1 LPQQPSIPIAKLRQG
16 ALFKQ
21 FFASKRRQNKAFV
34 FMTDVYSVEGVTA
47 YIREL
52 FDSDPPLQDIWVKGE
67 VSNMKP
73 ASSGHWYFTLKDE
86 KAQLRCVMF
95 RHNAE
100 RQSIQP
106 RDGEAI
112 QIHGK
117 ISLYEQRGEYQLYA
131 DELQPAGG
139 IGDLYLRFEQ
149 LKAKLQS
156 EGLFDEEV
164 KRPIPPFA
172 VRIGVVTSPD
182 AAAFRDIQH
191 VLARRFP
198 IGELILSPTLVQ
210 GFEAPPMIVQAIQR
224 LNRYKACDVI
234 LICRGGGS
242 IEDLW
247 AFNDER
253 VAREIAK
260 SEIPTISGIGHET
273 DFTIADF
280 VADLRAPTPSAA
292 AEIATPNV
300 ENLREDVEI
309 QLDTIRRHFWDNFDE
324 QQNNLDVLSRSLGM
338 MSPERYIR
346 QMRQVLDERSDRL
359 QGQERRYLALLRER
373 LANTLKALNTANPEA
388 LLERGYAIVKR
399 SDDGKTVTAEKD
411 APVGTGLTIRLKEGE
426 IKARVEDKES
436 HANYKRTLF

>member
-1 LPQQPSIPIAKLRQG
+1 
-16 ALFKQ
+16 
-21 FFASKRRQNKAFV
+21 
-34 FMTDVYSVEGVTA
+34 MTDVYSVEGVTA

-52 FDSDPPLQDIWVKGE
+52 FDSDPPLQDIWIKGE

-73 ASSGHWYFTLKDE
+73 AASGHWYFTLKDD

-100 RQSIQP
+100 RQVIQP
-106 RDGEAI
+106 REGEVI

-131 DELQPAGG
+131 DELQAAGG

-149 LKAKLQS
+149 LKAKLQA
-156 EGLFDEEV
+156 EGLFDEER

-172 VRIGVVTSPD
+172 IRIGVVTSPD
-182 AAAFRDIQH
+182 AAVFRDIQH

-198 IGELILSPTLVQ
+198 IGEVILSPTLVQ
-210 GFEAPPMIVQAIQR
+210 GLEAPPLIVQAIQR
-224 LNRYKACDVI
+224 LNRHNACDVI

-253 VAREIAK
+253 VARAIA
-260 SEIPTISGIGHET
+260 SSAIPTISGVGHET

-280 VADLRAPTPSAA
+280 VADMRAPTPSAA
-292 AEIATPNV
+292 AEIATPNI

-309 QLDTIRRHFWDNFDE
+309 LAGIIRRYVGDNLAE
-324 QQNNLDVLSRSLGM
+324 QQTNLEVLSRSLAM

-346 QMRQVLDERSDRL
+346 QMRQVLDERSERIA
-359 QGQERRYLALLRER
+359 GQERRYLALLRER
-373 LANTLKALNTANPEA
+373 LSNRLKALNTANPDA
-388 LLERGYAIVKR
+388 LLERGYAIVSR
-399 SDDGKTVTAEKD
+399 SEDGKTVTHEKD

-426 IKARVEDKES
+426 LKARVEDKES

>member
-1 LPQQPSIPIAKLRQG
+1 MP
-16 ALFKQ
+16 
-21 FFASKRRQNKAFV
+21 
-34 FMTDVYSVEGVTA
+34 DVYSVEGVTA

-73 ASSGHWYFTLKDE
+73 AASGHWYFTLKDD

-95 RHNAE
+95 RQHSE

-131 DELQPAGG
+131 DEIQPAGG

-149 LKAKLQS
+149 LKAKLQA
-156 EGLFDEEV
+156 EGLFDEER

-172 VRIGVVTSPD
+172 MRIGVVTSPD
-182 AAAFRDIQH
+182 AAAFRDIQN
-191 VLARRFP
+191 VLSRRFP

-210 GFEAPPMIVQAIQR
+210 GLEAPPLIIQAIQR
-224 LNRYKACDVI
+224 LNRHNACDVI

-247 AFNDER
+247 AFNDEQ
-253 VAREIAK
+253 VARTIAN
-260 SEIPTISGIGHET
+260 SAIPTISGIGHET

-292 AEIATPNV
+292 AEIASPNI
-300 ENLREDVEI
+300 ENLREDLAIYLGQMQRLIESD
-309 QLDTIRRHFWDNFDE
+309 LEARRSDLEVMN
-324 QQNNLDVLSRSLGM
+324 RGLGM

-346 QMRQVLDERSDRL
+346 QMRQVLDERSERIL
-359 QGQERRYLALLRER
+359 NQEKRYLALLRER
-373 LANTLKALNTANPEA
+373 LNNRLKSLNTANPEA
-388 LLERGYAIVKR
+388 LLQRGYAIVTR
-399 SDDGKTVTAEKD
+399 SEDGKTVSREKD

>member
-1 LPQQPSIPIAKLRQG
+1 
-16 ALFKQ
+16 
-21 FFASKRRQNKAFV
+21 
-34 FMTDVYSVEGVTA
+34 MTDVYSVEGVTA

-73 ASSGHWYFTLKDE
+73 AASGHWYFTLKDE

-100 RQSIQP
+100 RQRIQP
-106 RDGEAI
+106 REGESI

-131 DELQPAGG
+131 DELQAAGG

-149 LKAKLQS
+149 LKAKLQA
-156 EGLFDEEV
+156 EGLFDEER

-172 VRIGVVTSPD
+172 MKIGVVTSPD
-182 AAAFRDIQH
+182 AAAFRDIQN
-191 VLARRFP
+191 VLSRRFP
-198 IGELILSPTLVQ
+198 IGEIILSSTLVQ
-210 GFEAPPMIVQAIQR
+210 GLEAPPLIVQAIQR
-224 LNRYKACDVI
+224 LNRHQACDVI

-247 AFNDER
+247 AFNDEQ
-253 VAREIAK
+253 VARAIAG
-260 SEIPTISGIGHET
+260 SAIPTISGVGHET

-280 VADLRAPTPSAA
+280 VADMRAPTPSAA
-292 AEIATPNV
+292 AEIATANI

-309 QLDTIRRHFWDNFDE
+309 LSEQIRRFLW
-324 QQNNLDVLSRSLGM
+324 NNLDEQSSNLAVLSRSLNM

-346 QMRQVLDERSDRL
+346 QMRQTLDERSERL
-359 QGQERRYLALLRER
+359 AGQERRYLSLLRER
-373 LANTLKALNTANPEA
+373 LGNRLKALNSANPEA
-388 LLERGYAIVKR
+388 LLQRGYAIVLR
-399 SDDGKTVTAEKD
+399 SEDGKAISREKD

-426 IKARVEDKES
+426 LKARVEDKES

>member
-1 LPQQPSIPIAKLRQG
+1 MS
-16 ALFKQ
+16 
-21 FFASKRRQNKAFV
+21 
-34 FMTDVYSVEGVTA
+34 DVYSVEGVTA

-73 ASSGHWYFTLKDE
+73 AASGHWYFTIKDD

-131 DELQPAGG
+131 DEIQPAGG

-149 LKAKLQS
+149 LKAKLQA
-156 EGLFDEEV
+156 EGLFDEER

-172 VRIGVVTSPD
+172 IRIGIVTSPD
-182 AAAFRDIQH
+182 AAAFRDIQN

-198 IGELILSPTLVQ
+198 IGEIILSPALVQ
-210 GFEAPPMIVQAIQR
+210 GLEAPPLIIKAIQR
-224 LNRYKACDVI
+224 LNRYQACDVI

-247 AFNDER
+247 AFNDEQ
-253 VAREIAK
+253 VARAIAG
-260 SEIPTISGIGHET
+260 SAIPTISGIGHET

-280 VADLRAPTPSAA
+280 VADYRAPTPSAA
-292 AEIATPNV
+292 AEIASPNID
-300 ENLREDVEI
+300 NLHEDVEI
-309 QLDTIRRHFWDNFDE
+309 LLEQIRRFVWDNIDE
-324 QQNNLDVLSRSLGM
+324 QQNNLNVLSRSLNM

-346 QMRQVLDERSDRL
+346 QMRQVLDERSERIE
-359 QGQERRYLALLRER
+359 GQERRYLALLRER
-373 LANTLKALNTANPEA
+373 LANRLKALNTANPEA
-388 LLERGYAIVKR
+388 LLQRGYAIVTR
-399 SDDGKTVTAEKD
+399 SEDGKTVSSEKD
-411 APVGTGLTIRLKEGE
+411 APVGTGLSIRLKEGE
-426 IKARVEDKES
+426 LKARVEDKES

>member
-1 LPQQPSIPIAKLRQG
+1 
-16 ALFKQ
+16 
-21 FFASKRRQNKAFV
+21 
-34 FMTDVYSVEGVTA
+34 MTDVYSVEGVTA

-52 FDSDPPLQDIWVKGE
+52 FDSDPPLQDIWIKGE

-73 ASSGHWYFTLKDE
+73 AASGHWYFTLKDD

-100 RQSIQP
+100 RQIIQP
-106 RDGEAI
+106 REGEVI

-131 DELQPAGG
+131 DEIKPAGG

-149 LKAKLQS
+149 LKAKLQA
-156 EGLFDEEV
+156 EGLFDEER

-172 VRIGVVTSPD
+172 IRIGVVTSPD

-198 IGELILSPTLVQ
+198 IGEVILSPTLVQ
-210 GFEAPPMIVQAIQR
+210 GLEAPPLIVQAIQR
-224 LNRYKACDVI
+224 LNRHKACDVI

-247 AFNDER
+247 AFNDEQ
-253 VAREIAK
+253 VAREIAN
-260 SEIPTISGIGHET
+260 SVIPTISGIGHET

-280 VADLRAPTPSAA
+280 VADMRAPTPSAA
-292 AEIATPNV
+292 AEIATPNI

-309 QLDTIRRHFWDNFDE
+309 LVGFIRRFVGDNLEE

-346 QMRQVLDERSDRL
+346 QMRQTLDERSERL
-359 QGQERRYLALLRER
+359 AGQERRYLALLRER
-373 LANTLKALNTANPEA
+373 LSNRLKALSTANPEA
-388 LLERGYAIVKR
+388 LLERGYAIVTR
-399 SDDGKTVTAEKD
+399 SEDGKTLTREKD
-411 APVGTGLTIRLKEGE
+411 APVGTGLSIRLKEGE
-426 IKARVEDKES
+426 LKARVEDKES